1 MNKES
6 SRRGGPRAALA
17 RFLTNERWT
26 QITVP
31 IFCIILTLIVSA
43 VVLLVL
49 GKKPG
54 TAFYSFLAGNGF
66 LQKAN
71 YGSGSGMI
79 SDFFSFL
86 NIMAPMLLA
95 ALAFIFGYRCGLFNI
110 GISGQM
116 LLSGYVATVFIGYS
130 ELPGAVARP
139 LVLIVGIIVGG
150 LAGAFIG
157 FLKYRFNIHEV
168 VSTIMVNYIISY
180 VTAFRI
186 NLKYIDMISRSSKTI
201 SSAARLTFTKV
212 QIAGCNCNI
221 PLGII
226 IAILAAI
233 LVHFVFEKTVF
244 GFELRA
250 VGSNRNAALYTGV
263 NVGKQMISAMM
274 ISGML
279 AGLAGVTYYLG
290 YTNTIIPR
298 ELVSMG
304 YDSIATALLGNN
316 SPIGAIFSSVLIT
329 IFQNG
334 ASYMSSAVGVAK
346 EIASV
351 ITGILLL
358 FSACGGYFRRL
369 AANYLRKLADEEEE
383 AKKAAA
389 AMAAEKGGEDK

>member
-1 MNKES
+1 MKDHPA
-6 SRRGGPRAALA
+6 GAALA

-26 QITVP
+26 QLTVP

-43 VVLLVL
+43 IVLLAM
-49 GKKPG
+49 GKSPG
-54 TAFYSFLAGNGF
+54 TAVYSFLAGNGF
-66 LQKAN
+66 LRKGN
-71 YGSGSGMI
+71 YGAGSGML

-110 GISGQM
+110 GIAGQM
-116 LLSGYVATVFIGYS
+116 LLSGYIATVFIGYS
-130 ELPGAVARP
+130 DLPGAIARP
-139 LVLIVGIIVGG
+139 LVLIVGIVVGG

-186 NLKYIDMISRSSKTI
+186 NYKYIDMISRSSKTI

-212 QIAGCNCNI
+212 PIGGYNCNI

-226 IAILAAI
+226 IAIVAAFI
-233 LVHFVFEKTVF
+233 VHYVFEKTVF

-263 NVGKQMISAMM
+263 NVGRQMISAMM

-279 AGLAGVTYYLG
+279 AGLSGVTYYLG

-298 ELVSMG
+298 ELVGMG
-304 YDSIATALLGNN
+304 YDAIATALLGNN
-316 SPIGAIFSSVLIT
+316 SPIGAIFSSILIT

-358 FSACGGYFRRL
+358 FSACGGYFRKL
-369 AANYLRKLADEEEE
+369 AASYIRKLADEEEE
-383 AKKAAA
+383 AKKAAER
-389 AMAAEKGGEDK
+389 MAVEKGGEDE